1 VGSPAEVFDRPR
13 TRFVA
18 EFVGK
23 ANILTGRL
31 DGGNRLALAEGLQI
45 QVSRDADAPSHGE
58 AAVCLRPHN
67 VVLTHEEAEARG
79 LKDRGFNLFPGVVRR
94 HIYFGD
100 AIDYSL
106 ELSFQR
112 MLRGIAPPSQRYDN
126 GQRVYAAAH
135 PDHCVLVKEA

>member
-1 VGSPAEVFDRPR
+1 MHREIDTPDDDEP
-13 TRFVA
+13 
-18 EFVGK
+18 
-23 ANILTGRL
+23 L
-31 DGGNRLALAEGLQI
+31 
-45 QVSRDADAPSHGE
+45 
-58 AAVCLRPHN
+58 
-67 VVLTHEEAEARG
+67 EAEARE

-112 MLRGIAPPSQRYDN
+112 MLRVIAPPSQRYDN